1 MNDEYSGPGRLTI
14 RSQEVLRS
22 TSTGVWYVSMCNLC
36 GDHESKV
43 FCITHRTHL
52 CIDCLRSHLWSSAMT
67 KDCCFSTP
75 EINPE
80 IFRWRRV

>member
-1 MNDEYSGPGRLTI
+1 MNDSNSYKRGSGPRNP
-14 RSQEVLRS
+14 EVSRS